1 MWETVLFIVLVI
13 AVALG
18 WVLGRYGWAFRPT
31 MSAKSS
37 VVSNAGLYRGLDYLL
52 SDRPDEAIEAFIQSL
67 EVNRETFELH
77 LSLGNLLRRKGEV
90 DRAIRIHNNLL
101 ARPALQ
107 TGCRE
112 RVQLELARDY
122 VSAGLLDR
130 AEQLLI
136 ELAGSGTALRPACL
150 ELLVEIY
157 QSERDWAKA
166 IDAVHWLLGS
176 DLSGTRQGFVLS
188 LHVMLA
194 QFHCERA
201 EIALRQ
207 VKYAEALEQI
217 KQALRAERSC
227 VRASLLQAQ
236 LFLVRKQP
244 RRAIRALRRI
254 ELQQQDMLPEA
265 IALLAQAYDQL
276 NDRGRFHALLRQWVE
291 KYPRSTLVLAM
302 AAEIERE
309 QGEQAAA
316 ALLADQLR
324 HRPSLRGL
332 QQLIEYQSHQN
343 PGETQN
349 LELLR
354 TLIGSLVDA
363 KPAYRC
369 SHCGFA
375 GHQLHWLCPGCKTWG
390 SIKPIHGIEGE

>member
-1 MWETVLFIVLVI
+1 MWEAALFMLLVA

-18 WVLGRYGWAFRPT
+18 WLLGRHGLGFLPA
-31 MSAKSS
+31 SLAKSR
-37 VVSNAGLYRGLDYLL
+37 VSNAGLYRGLDFLL
-52 SDRPDEAIEAFIQSL
+52 HDRPDEAIEAFIQSL

-77 LSLGNLLRRKGEV
+77 LSLGNLLRRRGEV

-101 ARPALQ
+101 ARPTLQ
-107 TGCRE
+107 SGYRH

-130 AEQLLI
+130 AEQQLL
-136 ELAGSGTALRPACL
+136 ELADAAAELRCSCL
-150 ELLVEIY
+150 QLLVEIY

-166 IDAVHWLLGS
+166 VDAVHWLLDS
-176 DLSGTRQGFVLS
+176 DLSAAPPGFAAS
-188 LHVMLA
+188 LPVMLA
-194 QFHCERA
+194 QFHCELA
-201 EIALRQ
+201 EAALRRSQ
-207 VKYAEALEQI
+207 HGEAREHI
-217 KQALRAERSC
+217 RQALRAERSC
-227 VRASLLQAQ
+227 ARASLLQARM
-236 LFLVRKQP
+236 LLERKQP

-265 IALLAQAYDQL
+265 VALLAQAFEQL
-276 NDRGRFHALLRQWVE
+276 NDRSGFHTLLRQWVE

-316 ALLADQLR
+316 ALLSEQLR
-324 HRPSLRGL
+324 QRPSLRGL
-332 QQLIEYQSHQN
+332 KQLIEYQAHQHQ
-343 PGETQN
+343 GDAEN

-354 TLIGSLVDA
+354 TLIGNLVDA

-369 SHCGFA
+369 NSCGFA

-390 SIKPIHGIEGE
+390 SVRPIHGIEGE